1 MRLRT
6 KYALLLLVIVVVLG
20 GVVLGSTELAKG
32 QVVAQEQADL
42 QQTATVSAGQ
52 VQTELTQRLVR
63 LENLGSDPDV
73 TLRRTRTPLQRFVN
87 TSEFF
92 AAQVVA
98 PNGTVADFRG
108 QIDRREDV
116 IGRDVSDR
124 AYIEEALDGN
134 VYIAAPERLSGN
146 IYVVTMAVP
155 LHPRVDDGEATQ
167 DGAIVA
173 ALRVG
178 TGNGTVGAPEAQ
190 VLEPLNTL
198 RQGEQAVSVTAPG
211 LESDQAVL
219 APAETRFE
227 EELTATATIEPA
239 GRGPAWQLTLR
250 RDRAALTAQLRDLQV
265 VQAASL
271 LVVLT
276 SMLGLGV
283 WQYRTNLRQTERLL
297 DGFRALT
304 DGRFNHRLSL
314 SAAEEWD
321 RISDGFN
328 NLAGGLKTREEIIQ
342 KRERRLSVL
351 NRVLRHN
358 VQNDL
363 SVVQS
368 HLEMMP
374 EMGQDRQEDMAE
386 TGLEMVDKLLAHS
399 KKADR
404 MDRAMESAQDG
415 VVEVDVADIVTRAVE
430 DHRRE
435 FPDAMIRATA
445 PSSQPVWAVST
456 LEYAVATLLENACV
470 HVTEPTVE
478 VSVSRQDE
486 MVVITVA
493 DDGPGIPESEQ
504 EVIGTD
510 RETALDH
517 GSGVG
522 LWLAHLIAE
531 ESDGSLV
538 FGDQTDGGRVT
549 LELAAAAV
557 DRGQVAPAN
566 TPTV

>member
-32 QVVAQEQADL
+32 QIVAQEQAEL

-73 TLRRTRTPLQRFVN
+73 TLRRTQTPLQRFVN

-98 PNGTVADFRG
+98 PNGTVVDFRG

-134 VYIAAPERLSGN
+134 AYIAAPERLSGN

-178 TGNGTVGAPEAQ
+178 RGNGTVGAPEAQ

-211 LESDQAVL
+211 LESGQAVL

-227 EELTATATIEPA
+227 AELTATATIEPA

-265 VQAASL
+265 VQGASL

-297 DGFRALT
+297 EGFRALT

-386 TGLEMVDKLLAHS
+386 TGLEMIDKLLAHS

-415 VVEVDVADIVTRAVE
+415 VVEVDVADIVTSTVE
-430 DHRRE
+430 DHRRK
-435 FPDAMIRATA
+435 FSDATIRATT
-445 PSSQPVWAVST
+445 PSSQPAWAVST

-486 MVVITVA
+486 MVAVTVA

-510 RETALDH
+510 QETALDH

-531 ESDGSLV
+531 ESGGSLV

-557 DRGQVAPAN
+557 DRGQVAPVN

>member
-32 QVVAQEQADL
+32 QIVAQEQAEL

-73 TLRRTRTPLQRFVN
+73 TLRRTQTPLQRFVN

-98 PNGTVADFRG
+98 PNGTVVDFRG

-134 VYIAAPERLSGN
+134 AYIAAPERLSGN

-178 TGNGTVGAPEAQ
+178 RGNGTVGAPEAQ

-211 LESDQAVL
+211 LESGQAVL

-227 EELTATATIEPA
+227 AELTATATIEPA

-297 DGFRALT
+297 EGFRALT

-386 TGLEMVDKLLAHS
+386 TGLEMIDKLLAHS

-415 VVEVDVADIVTRAVE
+415 VVEVDVADIVTSTVE
-430 DHRRE
+430 DHRRK
-435 FPDAMIRATA
+435 FSDATIRATT
-445 PSSQPVWAVST
+445 PSSQPAWAVST

-486 MVVITVA
+486 MVAVTVA

-510 RETALDH
+510 QETALDH

-531 ESDGSLV
+531 ESGGSLV

-557 DRGQVAPAN
+557 DRGQVAPVN

>member
-32 QVVAQEQADL
+32 QIVAQEQAEL

-73 TLRRTRTPLQRFVN
+73 TLRRTQTPLQRFVN

-98 PNGTVADFRG
+98 PNGTVVDFRG

-134 VYIAAPERLSGN
+134 AYIAAPERLSGN

-178 TGNGTVGAPEAQ
+178 RGNGTVGAPEAQ

-211 LESDQAVL
+211 LESGQAVL

-227 EELTATATIEPA
+227 AELTATATIEPA

-297 DGFRALT
+297 EGFRALT

-386 TGLEMVDKLLAHS
+386 TGLEMIDKLLAHS

-415 VVEVDVADIVTRAVE
+415 VVEVDVADIVTSTVE
-430 DHRRE
+430 DHRRK
-435 FPDAMIRATA
+435 FSDATIRATT
-445 PSSQPVWAVST
+445 PSSQPAWAVST

-470 HVTEPTVE
+470 HVTEPMVE

-486 MVVITVA
+486 MVAVTVA

-510 RETALDH
+510 QETALDH

-531 ESDGSLV
+531 ESGGSLV
-538 FGDQTDGGRVT
+538 FGDQTDGGQVT

-557 DRGQVAPAN
+557 DRGQVTPVN

>member
-32 QVVAQEQADL
+32 QIVAQEQAEL

-73 TLRRTRTPLQRFVN
+73 TLRRTQTPLQRFVN

-98 PNGTVADFRG
+98 PNGTVVDFRG

-134 VYIAAPERLSGN
+134 AYIAAPERLSGN

-178 TGNGTVGAPEAQ
+178 RGNGTVGAPEAQ

-211 LESDQAVL
+211 LESDRAVL

-227 EELTATATIEPA
+227 AELTATATIEPA

-265 VQAASL
+265 VQGASL

-297 DGFRALT
+297 EGFRALT

-386 TGLEMVDKLLAHS
+386 TGLEMIDKLLAHS

-415 VVEVDVADIVTRAVE
+415 VVEVDVADIVTSTVE
-430 DHRRE
+430 DHRRK
-435 FPDAMIRATA
+435 FSDATIRATT
-445 PSSQPVWAVST
+445 PSSQPAWAVST

-486 MVVITVA
+486 MVAVTVA

-510 RETALDH
+510 QETALDH

-531 ESDGSLV
+531 ESGGSLV

-557 DRGQVAPAN
+557 DRGQVAPVN

>member
-32 QVVAQEQADL
+32 QIVAQEQAEL

-52 VQTELTQRLVR
+52 VRTELTQRLVR

-73 TLRRTRTPLQRFVN
+73 TLSRTRAPLQRFVN

-98 PNGTVADFRG
+98 PNGTVVDFRG

-134 VYIAAPERLSGN
+134 AYIAAPERLSGN

-227 EELTATATIEPA
+227 EELTATAAIQPA
-239 GRGPAWQLTLR
+239 GQGPAWQLTLR

-265 VQAASL
+265 VQGASL

-328 NLAGGLKTREEIIQ
+328 NLAGGLETREETIQ

-386 TGLEMVDKLLAHS
+386 TGLEMIDKLLAHS

-415 VVEVDVADIVTRAVE
+415 VVEVDVADIVTSTVE

-435 FPDAMIRATA
+435 FPDATIRATT

-456 LEYAVATLLENACV
+456 LEYAVATLVENACV
-470 HVTEPTVE
+470 HATEPTVE
-478 VSVSRQDE
+478 VSVSRQGE
-486 MVVITVA
+486 TVAVTVA

-504 EVIGTD
+504 EVIGAD
-510 RETALDH
+510 QETALDH

-531 ESDGSLV
+531 ESGGSLV
-538 FGDQTDGGRVT
+538 FGDQTDGGQVT